1 MLSLNLYGALFYL
14 VSAFLFLFAVFQTLV
29 RNRSVVDVNRAIE
42 LFAVFFAIA
51 VVSYDVSNRPFD
63 MEGDTAVYINF
74 FNDLNSG
81 LENPFQT
88 FEPGFIGVVRLFGY
102 LSLDYQSFFY
112 LITFMFL
119 WSYYFLIKAVF
130 GTQSRWPLF
139 VFAAVLFY
147 PFFLSLTTNVIRQG
161 FAMCF
166 INLSI
171 YCSVRGYWNR
181 GVIYTLLAALFHK
194 SSIVY
199 FPVILFRRLVFK
211 IGVSGLVVLWLSVS
225 LASYLKLFV
234 LLVAVLFDLSFNY
247 GLAVNY
253 SDLDDIDYITGFRW
267 DFWVFSSVAI
277 ILLVILKLLGGE
289 LNKRETYI
297 FYVCALL
304 SCLHIAMFDVAY
316 NDRFGVYS
324 WIYYPLELAYV
335 IRAISNNFT
344 NGKRRF
350 YAQEQSIPIKQ
361 GEKF

>member
-1 MLSLNLYGALFYL
+1 MLGLDLYGTAFYL
-14 VSAFLFLFAVFQTLV
+14 VSTFLFLFAAFQTLA
-29 RNRSVVDVNRAIE
+29 RNRSVVDVNRVIE

-51 VVSYDVSNRPFD
+51 VVSHDVSNRPFD

-88 FEPGFIGVVRLFGY
+88 FEPGFIGIVRVFGY

-112 LITFMFL
+112 FITFMFL
-119 WSYYFLIKAVF
+119 WSYYFLIKAIF
-130 GTQSRWPLF
+130 GVQSRWSLI

-147 PFFLSLTTNVIRQG
+147 PFFFSLTANVIRQG

-166 INLSI
+166 INLSL
-171 YCSVRGYWNR
+171 YCATRGYWKR
-181 GVIYTLLAALFHK
+181 GVIHTIIATLFHK
-194 SSIVY
+194 SSIIY
-199 FPVILFRRLVFK
+199 FPVILFRRLVLK
-211 IGVSGLVVLWLSVS
+211 VGVSGLMVLWLGFS

-234 LLVAVLFDLSFNY
+234 LLVSVLFDLSFSY

-253 SDLDDIDYITGFRW
+253 NDVGDIDYITGFRW
-267 DFWVFSSVAI
+267 DFWAFSSVAV
-277 ILLVILKLLGGE
+277 ILLVVLKLLGGE

-335 IRAISNNFT
+335 IRAVSNNFAK
-344 NGKRRF
+344 GQQRF
-350 YAQEQSIPIKQ
+350 YAEEKSITIKQ
-361 GEKF
+361 GDKL

>member
-1 MLSLNLYGALFYL
+1 MLSLNLYGSAFYL

-29 RNRSVVDVNRAIE
+29 RSRIIVDVNRAIE
-42 LFAVFFAIA
+42 LFAVFFTIA
-51 VVSYDVSNRPFD
+51 VVSHDVSNRPFD

-74 FNDLNSG
+74 FNDLISG

-130 GTQSRWPLF
+130 GAQSRWPLF

-147 PFFLSLTTNVIRQG
+147 PFFFSLTANVIRQG

-166 INLSI
+166 INLSLYSI
-171 YCSVRGYWNR
+171 VKGYKSR
-181 GVIYTLLAALFHK
+181 GVLYTLIATLFHK
-194 SSIVY
+194 SSIIY
-199 FPVILFRRLVFK
+199 FPVILFRRLVLKF
-211 IGVSGLVVLWLSVS
+211 GVTGLVVLWLSVS
-225 LASYLKLFV
+225 LASYLKLFA
-234 LLVAVLFDLSFNY
+234 LLVAVLFDLSYSY

-253 SDLDDIDYITGFRW
+253 TDVDSIDYVTGFRW
-267 DFWVFSSVAI
+267 DFWAFSSVAV
-277 ILLVILKLLGGE
+277 ILLFVLKLLGGE
-289 LNKRETYI
+289 LYKRETYI

-335 IRAISNNFT
+335 IRAISNNFES
-344 NGKRRF
+344 GKRRI
-350 YAQEQSIPIKQ
+350 YT
-361 GEKF
+361 